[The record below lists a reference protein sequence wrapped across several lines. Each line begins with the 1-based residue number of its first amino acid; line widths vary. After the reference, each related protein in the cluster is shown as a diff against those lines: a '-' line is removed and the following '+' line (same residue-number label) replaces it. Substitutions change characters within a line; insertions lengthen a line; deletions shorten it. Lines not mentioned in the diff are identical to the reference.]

1 MATSSPAK
9 SSTDSSSESVP
20 KSGSTTQGGQESSRT
35 TENRYQEEDSLT
47 EDFIGNP
54 TRDTLAE
61 GLIGLLTPSI
71 ENLDQGIT
79 GAREAQVELKEQLSQ
94 LETQLTTI
102 NQELDKSADLEPYV
116 IKLLESKKKIIV
128 INSMLQDAQ
137 DRLNRVHQNC
147 LQETTKRRTL
157 LEPPAVAKK

>member
-35 TENRYQEEDSLT
+35 TENRYQEDSLT

-71 ENLDQGIT
+71 ESLDQGIT
-79 GAREAQVELKEQLSQ
+79 GAREAQIELKEQLSQ
-94 LETQLTTI
+94 LESQLTSI
-102 NQELDKSADLEPYV
+102 NQELDKSSDLEPYV
-116 IKLLESKKKIIV
+116 IKLLESKKKIVV

-137 DRLNRVHQNC
+137 NRLNRVHQNC
-147 LQETTKRRTL
+147 LQETSKRRTL
-157 LEPPAVAKK
+157 LEPPAANKQ

>member
-79 GAREAQVELKEQLSQ
+79 GHSDSFDDFLLFSKFASAACRTGKIRQMKKLSTYLRM
-94 LETQLTTI
+94 LEI
-102 NQELDKSADLEPYV
+102 CIRLE
-116 IKLLESKKKIIV
+116 K
-128 INSMLQDAQ
+128 NSSI
-137 DRLNRVHQNC
+137 
-147 LQETTKRRTL
+147 
-157 LEPPAVAKK
+157 PAAV

>member
-79 GAREAQVELKEQLSQ
+79 GHSDSFDDFFAIFKICKRSMSHRKNSSYEKTKYL
-94 LETQLTTI
+94 LTH
-102 NQELDKSADLEPYV
+102 
-116 IKLLESKKKIIV
+116 IKITFLV
-128 INSMLQDAQ
+128 
-137 DRLNRVHQNC
+137 
-147 LQETTKRRTL
+147 
-157 LEPPAVAKK
+157 

>member
-79 GAREAQVELKEQLSQ
+79 GHSDSFDDFLLFSKFASAACRIAQEKFVK
-94 LETQLTTI
+94 
-102 NQELDKSADLEPYV
+102 
-116 IKLLESKKKIIV
+116 
-128 INSMLQDAQ
+128 
-137 DRLNRVHQNC
+137 
-147 LQETTKRRTL
+147 
-157 LEPPAVAKK
+157 

>member
-9 SSTDSSSESVP
+9 SSSDSSSESVA

-35 TENRYQEEDSLT
+35 TENRYQEDSLT

-71 ENLDQGIT
+71 ANLDQGIT
-79 GAREAQVELKEQLSQ
+79 GAREAQVELKEQLTQ